1 MKILNLDKKNSR
13 VVELISL
20 DACLVNGGKC
30 RCFCGHE
37 SNYLLD
43 AIVKNEIACE
53 KTCDDFFRVT
63 ARCEQITEAEEE
75 LLLRQS
81 SDLDPV
87 YFSDQSSVG
96 TPTASLW

>member
-1 MKILNLDKKNSR
+1 MKILNLDKKTNR
-13 VVELISL
+13 VVGLMSL
-20 DACLVNGGKC
+20 DVCLVNGGKC
-30 RCFCGHE
+30 RCFCGHR

-43 AIVKNEIACE
+43 AIVKDETTCE
-53 KTCDDFFRVT
+53 KTCDDFFRAT

-81 SDLDPV
+81 SDSDPV

-96 TPTASLW
+96 TPTTSFW